1 MQLNFPGVQATAT
14 AEAITLYSPTSL
26 QTLSSAVCGGGFG
39 QTHYIVNRYVTKSY
53 ASADPVTDLKQFAR
67 GEGIAEPFVGL
78 MTAVTL
84 AKAQVASQH
93 NGELTVAA
101 IITAGL
107 SNATVAGITPP
118 ATLRPGTI
126 NLILLIDAHLTPGA
140 MVNAIITA
148 TEAKTHTLLRQQ
160 AQTPQGDAA
169 TGTSTDAVVIACT
182 NRREP
187 LPYAGPVTPV
197 GWLIGQVVRQGLQAA
212 LAT

>member
-1 MQLNFPGVQATAT
+1 MQLNFPGVQAIAT
-14 AEAITLYSPTSL
+14 AEAITLHSPTPL
-26 QTLSSAVCGGGFG
+26 QTLSSAVCGGGFS
-39 QTHYIVNRYVTKSY
+39 QTHYIVNRHVTKSY
-53 ASADPVTDLKQFAR
+53 CSADPATDLKHFAR
-67 GEGIAEPFVGL
+67 GQGIAEPFVGL

-84 AKAQVASQH
+84 AKAQVVSHH
-93 NGELTVAA
+93 NDGLTIAA
-101 IITAGL
+101 VITAGL
-107 SNATVAGITPP
+107 SNATAAGISPP
-118 ATLRPGTI
+118 ATWRPGTI

-160 AQTPQGDAA
+160 AQTPQGEAA
-169 TGTSTDAVVIACT
+169 TGTSTDAVVVACT
-182 NRREP
+182 NRGEP